1 MSWSV
6 SLVGTPEGVSRQ
18 LDKIAEGMTD
28 GQSKDEFMEAKPHLK
43 GLLAQCVKQN
53 VRLNANGHATFTN
66 GEKSYGNASV
76 VLESFYGE
84 WCE

>member
-6 SLVGTPEGVSRQ
+6 SLVGTAEGVSRE
-18 LDKIAEGMTD
+18 LDTIGKGMTD
-28 GQSKDEFMEAKPHLK
+28 GQSKLEFMDAKPHLQ
-43 GLLAQCVKQN
+43 GLLAQAVKQN
-53 VRLNANGHATFTN
+53 VKLNANGHATFD
-66 GEKSYGNASV
+66 GSEKTYGNVSV